1 MLLPLAASASAPRKS
16 QTYKKKTS
24 KRVNYD
30 QLDALCSIS
39 GLQNRK
45 NPHTTEEAHQK
56 FMKLYPK
63 IFYREKTVLPGIPPT
78 LSKRVLSSES
88 VGGSKVD
95 EMSHDIGIYVQKIK
109 NPKKV
114 WRESPEFKEKMNM
127 LIRILRKIPI
137 LRSIKEHNTVY
148 ETMKLIPD
156 IRAQLSEEELKEL
169 SMCTIKE
176 YWAKGSTVVGNQG
189 FYAILKGSA
198 RPQARC
204 YKRMLGEDFDSLCVA
219 MSTASQDTMF
229 GFSGRTMLIRGSCF
243 GTLETAPPK
252 LPHILLSIITEEN
265 CEILKISSTDYLRIK
280 EEIAKREQ
288 IAKEKLIHGCP
299 YYRSWP
305 VLYVFHLMSHL
316 KWRQFPAGYV
326 LLKGGE
332 ISTFVGFIKSGYC
345 NVYRETEA
353 LVKLP
358 LGKMVKQIRQVLVGQ
373 LHEQQSFGEVSI
385 LLQTPFTCRVVTA
398 TDVKLG
404 IIDASAILGL
414 DMVIQMLLLQT
425 AEPTFD
431 NIMQDEINFEYINKE
446 KQKEWQRVKNKVVQD
461 ILFHNGII
469 PGLGKWTHEWSHP
482 VKRGQKSTE
491 QASLSCCLSD
501 SNVGEPGDFNVS
513 QQSFHQSSL
522 SELFQQPS

>member
-1 MLLPLAASASAPRKS
+1 MTWENHAGFFSVTSPEGGGERQGRGSWDSTGAPSEETMLLPLAVSTSAPSKA

-45 NPHTTEEAHQK
+45 TPHTTEEAHQK

-63 IFYREKTVLPGIPPT
+63 VFYQEKTVLPGIPPT
-78 LSKRVLSSES
+78 LSKS
-88 VGGSKVD
+88 
-95 EMSHDIGIYVQKIK
+95 
-109 NPKKV
+109 
-114 WRESPEFKEKMNM
+114 
-127 LIRILRKIPI
+127 PI
-137 LRSIKEHNTVY
+137 LRSVKEHNTVY
-148 ETMKLIPD
+148 EMMKLIPD
-156 IRAQLSEEELKEL
+156 IRAQLSNEELKEL

-204 YKRMLGEDFDSLCVA
+204 YKRMLGEDFDSSCVA
-219 MSTASQDTMF
+219 MSPTSQATMF

-280 EEIAKREQ
+280 EEIAKRER
-288 IAKEKLIHGCP
+288 IAKEELIHGCP
-299 YYRSWP
+299 YYRDWP
-305 VLYVFHLMSHL
+305 LLYVFQLMSHL

-358 LGKMVKQIRQVLVGQ
+358 LGKMVKQTRQVLVGQ
-373 LHEQQSFGEVSI
+373 LHEKQSFGEVSI
-385 LLQTPFTCRVVTA
+385 LLQTPFTCRVITA

-425 AEPTFD
+425 AEPTFY
-431 NIMQDEINFEYINKE
+431 NITQDEINFEYINKE
-446 KQKEWQRVKNKVVQD
+446 KHKEWQSVKNKVVQD

-482 VKRGQKSTE
+482 AKRGKKSTE
-491 QASLSCCLSD
+491 QASLNCCLSD
-501 SNVGEPGDFNVS
+501 SSV
-513 QQSFHQSSL
+513 
-522 SELFQQPS
+522 